1 MGLGNIVKSRGFKN
15 FMAKLYGWG
24 AAVVIL
30 GALFKINHYEGADI
44 MLAVGLG
51 TEALIFFFSA
61 FEAPHVEPD
70 WSLVYPELAGM
81 YHDMGADMRRG
92 ETIEKDGLT
101 GELDS
106 MLAEAKIGPEL
117 IDSLGQGL
125 KNLSDNTAK
134 LSDISDVSVATN
146 DFTEK
151 VKSATDSVGNL
162 KDSFEK
168 QNEVIAEDITAA
180 EELSN
185 SIKSVS
191 GSANSLSQ
199 VYSDASDSIKN
210 DLSATEGFSTSVK
223 AAAASA
229 DNLAE
234 NYTKSANILSESAEA
249 LDFTALKEN
258 NYGEQLNK
266 ISANLSSLNSSYE
279 MQLKNSELQNNS
291 TVKFQETIEMFVTS
305 LNSSLENN
313 SKYKENINAL
323 NSVFESQLKG
333 TSEQVESTAKL
344 KDTLDGFLDRLN
356 DSANMTLKY
365 NEQLDDLA
373 KKVSALNGVYGN
385 MLSAMNVKSEG

>member
-333 TSEQVESTAKL
+333 TTEQVESTAKL

>member
-92 ETIEKDGLT
+92 ESIEKNGLT

-125 KNLSDNTAK
+125 KSLSDNTAK

-168 QNEVIAEDITAA
+168 QNEVIAEDITAS

-229 DNLAE
+229 DKLAE

-266 ISANLSSLNSSYE
+266 ISANLSSLNSAYE

-291 TVKFQETIEMFVTS
+291 TVKFQETIEMFVNS

-365 NEQLDDLA
+365 NEQLDGLA

>member
-15 FMAKLYGWG
+15 FMAKLYGIG
-24 AAVVIL
+24 ASVVIL
-30 GALFKINHYEGADI
+30 GALFKINHYNGADY
-44 MLAVGLG
+44 MLIAGLS
-51 TEALIFFFSA
+51 TEAIIFFFSA
-61 FEAPHVEPD
+61 FEAPHVDPD

-81 YHDMGADMRRG
+81 YHDEGLRLGKEG
-92 ETIEKDGLT
+92 EIQKDGLT
-101 GELDS
+101 GELDT

-125 KNLSDNTAK
+125 RSLSDNTAK
-134 LSDISDVSVATN
+134 LSDVTDVSVATN
-146 DFTEK
+146 EFTEK
-151 VKSATDSVGNL
+151 VKSAAGSVGNL
-162 KDSFEK
+162 KETFEK
-168 QNEVIAEDITAA
+168 QNEVITEDIKVS
-180 EELSN
+180 EEFSN
-185 SIKSVS
+185 SVKSAS
-191 GSANSLSQ
+191 GSASSLSQ
-199 VYSDASDSIKN
+199 VYADASESIKS
-210 DLSATEGFSTSVK
+210 DLAATEGFSNSVQ
-223 AAAASA
+223 AAAQSA
-229 DNLAE
+229 DKLAE

-249 LDFTALKEN
+249 LDFTSLKEN

-266 ISANLSSLNSSYE
+266 ISQNLASLNSAYE
-279 MQLKNSELQNNS
+279 LQLKNSELQNNS
-291 TVKFQETIEMFVTS
+291 TMKFQETIDKFVGS

-313 SKYKENINAL
+313 SKYKDNINAL

-385 MLSAMNVKSEG
+385 MLSAMNVKTEA

>member
-151 VKSATDSVGNL
+151 VKSATNSVGNL

-333 TSEQVESTAKL
+333 TTEQVESTAKL

>member
-30 GALFKINHYEGADI
+30 GALFKINHYNGADI

-51 TEALIFFFSA
+51 TEAIIFFFSA

-81 YHDMGADMRRG
+81 YHDVGPDLKKG
-92 ETIEKDGLT
+92 KSINKDGLT
-101 GELDS
+101 GELDT
-106 MLAEAKIGPEL
+106 MLADAKIGPDL
-117 IDSLGQGL
+117 INSLGKGL
-125 KNLSDNTAK
+125 KSLSDNTNK
-134 LSDISDVSVATN
+134 LSDVSDVSIATN

-151 VKSATDSVGNL
+151 VKSATSSMGNL
-162 KDSFEK
+162 NETFDK
-168 QNEVIAEDITAA
+168 QNEAITEDIKVS
-180 EELSN
+180 EEFSN
-185 SIKSVS
+185 SIKNAS
-191 GSANSLSQ
+191 GSATSLSQ
-199 VYSDASDSIKN
+199 VYADASESIKN
-210 DLSATEGFSTSVK
+210 DLSATEGFSNSVK
-223 AAAASA
+223 AAAQSA
-229 DNLAE
+229 DKLAE
-234 NYTKSANILSESAEA
+234 NYTKSADILSESADA

-258 NYGEQLNK
+258 NYGDQLDK
-266 ISANLSSLNSSYE
+266 ISQNLNSLNSAYE
-279 MQLKNSELQNNS
+279 LQLKNSESQNNV
-291 TVKFQETIEMFVTS
+291 TERFQETIEKFVTS

-313 SKYKENINAL
+313 SKYKENINSL

-344 KDTLDGFLDRLN
+344 KDTLDGFLDKLN

-365 NEQLDDLA
+365 NEQLDGLA
-373 KKVSALNGVYGN
+373 KKVAALNGVYGN

>member
-151 VKSATDSVGNL
+151 VKSATNSVGNL